1 MSKPHYVRKGGWLWR
16 FADRAH
22 YLDFVEY
29 ANGHYRG
36 PSVKQPDNMTLRAHD
51 RHIIRSRP

>member
-16 FADRAH
+16 FDDRAH
-22 YLDFVEY
+22 HKAYVKY

-36 PSVKQPDNMTLRAHD
+36 PSVKQPDNMTLRT
-51 RHIIRSRP
+51 IRSRP